1 MEIAIIIAGVLLT
14 MLVLAG
20 ATALTLGV
28 RRALVTHRA
37 RRALQM
43 GEGTATAS
51 DVLWQA
57 RELTESPHVRAI
69 ASGQVTSAESAVLV
83 VQETLETLPPGHH
96 AEAVEQ
102 RRLLDEAR
110 TVRRSVVDA
119 DRHAR
124 DDDPRE
130 LAPAVSQALVAG
142 LSAGEL
148 PASPAIRAAITSV
161 RATPPARPPQA
172 GALEFV
178 DQAMTQLQ
186 QWLGGS
192 PARPAAPARPG
203 TPAGGTLG
211 AGLASMALG
220 LADTVS
226 SWFPAPRSAGPAARR
241 LVDSMEQ
248 VGDQV
253 TPAYLWQLT
262 ERSEDALT
270 HTTGSLTRFETEL
283 RPRNRR
289 ERWRRTW
296 WPSVGD
302 IVAQDALARGRQALV
317 NEHSAH
323 RALVEAVTALEGAE
337 ARVRGTAWA
346 LVQRD
351 VRPGTFV
358 GPDLR
363 LATPALEAYLA
374 EAQRR

>member
-14 MLVLAG
+14 MLVLTG
-20 ATALTLGV
+20 VTALTLTV

-37 RRALQM
+37 RRALPM

-69 ASGQVTSAESAVLV
+69 SSGTVTSPESAILV

-102 RRLLDEAR
+102 RRLLEEAR
-110 TVRRSVVDA
+110 TVRRSVVEA
-119 DRHAR
+119 NRHAH
-124 DDDPRE
+124 DDKPGE
-130 LAPAVSQALVAG
+130 LAPAVSQALVTT

-148 PASPAIRAAITSV
+148 PAGPAIRAAIASG
-161 RATPPARPPQA
+161 RADPPVPAPQA
-172 GALEFV
+172 GALEVV

-186 QWLGGS
+186 QWLGGH
-192 PARPAAPARPG
+192 PARPATPTGQG

-226 SWFPAPRSAGPAARR
+226 SWFPAPRAAGPAARR

-248 VGDQV
+248 VGEQV

-270 HTTGSLTRFETEL
+270 HITGSLTRFETEL

-302 IVAQDALARGRQALV
+302 IVAQDALARGRQTLV

-323 RALVEAVTALEGAE
+323 RALVESVAALEAAE

-358 GPDLR
+358 GPDLG

-374 EAQRR
+374 EARRR